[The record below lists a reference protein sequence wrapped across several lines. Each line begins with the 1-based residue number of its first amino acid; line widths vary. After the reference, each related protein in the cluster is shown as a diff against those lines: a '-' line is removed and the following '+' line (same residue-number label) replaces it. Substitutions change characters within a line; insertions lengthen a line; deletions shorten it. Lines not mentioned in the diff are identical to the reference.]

1 MDNNTF
7 NYKKD
12 PAACGIFCLRRLTS
26 LVLLMF
32 LVFYTNGQA
41 IAKVDD
47 PKQSFGTVT
56 KGDLVELKYIITN
69 TGNEPLLIQKFE
81 VQCTCTS
88 VIFDEKPVLPGNSTT
103 VTVKFDTK
111 TVYDRQDRIVSLIS
125 NVKGGVIKL
134 RFKGFVKRK

>member
-1 MDNNTF
+1 
-7 NYKKD
+7 
-12 PAACGIFCLRRLTS
+12 
-26 LVLLMF
+26 MF

-88 VIFDEKPVLPGNSTT
+88 VIFDEKPVLPGNSTI